1 MPDSMQA
8 DLALHPL
15 LAQDDVRGIVF
26 DLDGTIIDSAADII
40 NGMRLTFQQAGLG
53 TLPDDYFPDNLHGTS
68 AGIMQSILAD
78 MGWPQP
84 ADFAPLKAQYVQ
96 HYASLGHGTT
106 RLYADAQEVLS
117 ACRSASLAMG
127 ICTNKVHASALAATH
142 KVGIHGLF
150 DFISGSDTWAQAK
163 PSPLPLLETIR
174 MMGLAPEQCLYFGD
188 TSVDAECAHAA
199 GVRFVLHESG
209 YGDQALKGMSRH
221 FAFQQ
226 WGELLG
232 DRPVSG

>member
-1 MPDSMQA
+1 
-8 DLALHPL
+8 
-15 LAQDDVRGIVF
+15 
-26 DLDGTIIDSAADII
+26 
-40 NGMRLTFQQAGLG
+40 
-53 TLPDDYFPDNLHGTS
+53 LHGTS

-142 KVGIHGLF
+142 KFGITGLI
-150 DFISGSDTWAQAK
+150 DFISCSDTEPQAEH
-163 PSPLPLLETIR
+163 SPLPLLETIR
-174 MMGLAPEQCLYFGD
+174 LMGLTPEQCLYFGD
-188 TSVDAECAHAA
+188 TSVDAGCAHAA

-209 YGDQALKGMSRH
+209 YGDQALK
-221 FAFQQ
+221 
-226 WGELLG
+226 
-232 DRPVSG
+232 